1 MIKAVFTLILPLF
14 FLLPVMGQGNADSVL
29 TPGAAVAEK
38 FESVLKQSNRYKEG
52 SNAYEIIRVELFGDL
67 ESTVTR
73 TIGELE
79 KSVAEK
85 EKTIGEQ
92 NTRIGSL
99 QSELKTADEE
109 IDKLN
114 RQKDNMSFLGVVA
127 MKKGIYRTVM
137 WLIVGVLAAAVIVL
151 SGSYARSNSVT
162 RQTKALLE
170 KTREEFEAYRK
181 KTLEDEMVL
190 RRQLQDEINKRL

>member
-1 MIKAVFTLILPLF
+1 MNKAFFTLLLPML
-14 FLLPVMGQGNADSVL
+14 FLLPVMGQGAADSVR
-29 TPGAAVAEK
+29 TPGQSVADK

-52 SNAYEIIRVELFGDL
+52 GNAYEIIRVELFDDL

-79 KSVAEK
+79 KSVSEK
-85 EKTIGEQ
+85 DRTIGEQ
-92 NTRIGSL
+92 NGRIESL
-99 QSELKTADEE
+99 QSELKTAGEE

-127 MKKGIYRTVM
+127 MKKGLYRTVM
-137 WLIVGVLAAAVIVL
+137 WLIVGVLAAAVVVL
-151 SGSYARSNSVT
+151 SGSYARSNAVT
-162 RQTKALLE
+162 RQTKSLLE
-170 KTREEFEAYRK
+170 KTRDEFEAYRK

>member
-1 MIKAVFTLILPLF
+1 
-14 FLLPVMGQGNADSVL
+14 MGQGTADSIR
-29 TPGAAVAEK
+29 TPGQSVAEK

-52 SNAYEIIRVELFGDL
+52 SNAYEIIRVELFSDL

-73 TIGELE
+73 TIGDLE
-79 KSVAEK
+79 KSVSEK
-85 EKTIGEQ
+85 DQAIGEQ
-92 NTRIGSL
+92 NARIESL
-99 QSELKTADEE
+99 QSELKTAGEE

-127 MKKGIYRTVM
+127 MKKGVYRTVM
-137 WLIVGVLAAAVIVL
+137 WLIVGVLAAAVILL
-151 SGSYARSNSVT
+151 SGSYARSNAVT
-162 RQTKALLE
+162 RQTKSLLE

-181 KTLEDEMVL
+181 KTLEDEMIL